1 MDTHPLLQGVLIAAQ
16 SLGLPVLIALVVY
29 FLTRPL
35 AAGMRLTLALLL
47 GFSAGWAALF
57 GSQAS
62 FPPRQTLDWLPL
74 LAAVL
79 AVLGVLPRTVR
90 CIAAGLL
97 LAIGLWLFAPPL
109 LLRADWL
116 TLLGEWGVALV
127 LGLALLVT
135 ATQQTATLRLLAALA
150 AAFEALG
157 FVTSLGGS
165 IVIGSLLNVGFALAG
180 LLWLVQSRLPATA
193 VTAAGAAGAVVWVWL
208 AFSAR
213 HLAEIHPE
221 ETLLAAAALLTLWL
235 PLPARWQRLTG
246 VLLPAVPAL
255 LAIGLAVW
263 RYFAAQSS
271 SYY

>member
-16 SLGLPVLIALVVY
+16 SLGLPVLVALAVY

-35 AAGMRLTLALLL
+35 AAGIRLTLALLL

-79 AVLGVLPRTVR
+79 ALLGLLPRSVR
-90 CIAAGLL
+90 QIAYGLL
-97 LAIGLWLFAPPL
+97 LAVGLWLFSPPL
-109 LLRADWL
+109 LMRADWL
-116 TLLGEWGVALV
+116 VLLGEWAVALLV
-127 LGLALLVT
+127 GLALLLTVT
-135 ATQQTATLRLLAALA
+135 LRADTLRLPVALA
-150 AAFEALG
+150 CAFGALG

-165 IVIGSLLNVGFALAG
+165 IVIGSLLNSGFALAG
-180 LLWLVQSRLPATA
+180 VLWLAQSRLPTTA
-193 VTAAGAAGAVVWVWL
+193 VTAASAAGVVVWVWL

-235 PLPARWQRLTG
+235 PLPARLRHLTAL
-246 VLLPAVPAL
+246 LLPALPAL
-255 LAIGLAVW
+255 AAVGLAVW
-263 RYFAAQSS
+263 RYFAAQS
-271 SYY
+271 YYY